1 MKATTGFAII
11 LRRGAAPLL
20 LVCAMGTLAPGAHA
34 AAVAMVTDLQ
44 GKATLSSGGMP
55 RGLTICAELDTG
67 GRVQLGAGATL
78 VVLYLDTG
86 DEYVFKGPA
95 RFEVRPAA
103 PAVRDGASPL
113 RRSLSLGRSGKDV
126 RIRPVGIAQGALVMR
141 SMRPTAPAAEL
152 LAQAESLRPPADA
165 PLSTRVAYAAWLE
178 GAQLK
183 DEARK
188 VWKAAAAERPD
199 DARLKALAAQ

>member
-11 LRRGAAPLL
+11 LRRTAVPLL
-20 LVCAMGTLAPGAHA
+20 LSGAIGALAPGAHA
-34 AAVAMVTDLQ
+34 AAVAMVTDLL
-44 GKATLSSGGMP
+44 GKATLSGGGSP

-67 GRVQLGAGATL
+67 DRVQVGTGATL

-103 PAVRDGASPL
+103 PAVRDGATPA
-113 RRSLSLGRSGKDV
+113 RRSLSLGPGGKDV

-141 SMRPTAPAAEL
+141 SMRPPPAADL

-165 PLSTRVAYAAWLE
+165 PLSARVAYAAWLPGVE
-178 GAQLK
+178 LK

-188 VWKAAAAERPD
+188 YWTEAAAERPAD
-199 DARLKALAAQ
+199 SRLKALAAQ

>member
-95 RFEVRPAA
+95 RFEVGPAA
-103 PAVRDGASPL
+103 PAVRDGPSPV

-141 SMRPTAPAAEL
+141 SMSPAPSAEL

-165 PLSTRVAYAAWLE
+165 PLSARVAYAAWLE
-178 GAQLK
+178 GAELK

-188 VWKAAAAERPD
+188 YWKVAAAERPD
-199 DARLKALAAQ
+199 DTRLKALAAQ